1 MRNLRALVAA
11 APLLL
16 PVTLSAQSG
25 AAFWVSPG
33 SRIRVTA
40 PAVSTEPLYG
50 HLVVL
55 DGDSLVMV
63 TPSPPRSLRIDLATV
78 NEVQVSA
85 GHARLQWAGLGAIA
99 GGLVGVILGG
109 KAGGGGGSGTTNDSL
124 GALAGVIAGGIV
136 GIPLGA
142 VVGASV
148 APERWRTAW
157 TPQH

>member
-1 MRNLRALVAA
+1 MRNLRALIAA
-11 APLLL
+11 AAISL
-16 PVTLSAQSG
+16 PATLSAQSG
-25 AAFWVSPG
+25 AAFSVSPG

-40 PAVSTEPLYG
+40 PAVSSEPLYG

-78 NEVQVSA
+78 NQVQVSA
-85 GHARLQWAGLGAIA
+85 GHARLQWAGVGAIV
-99 GGLVGVILGG
+99 GGLVGLIAGAA
-109 KAGGGGGSGTTNDSL
+109 AGGHADNTDGL
-124 GALAGVIAGGIV
+124 GASIGGIV
-136 GIPLGA
+136 GGVGGIPIGA
-142 VVGASV
+142 IVGAFV